1 MKHFFGAVRFM
12 SVHRIITHHLV
23 LCLFIRA
30 SPRLVLRRWRVV
42 VQTFICRNRTVFQA
56 ERDCKQLILSPKLFA
71 CLIKPVSWLIYIC
84 SASLQPLTLLHYCS
98 SAGSIRSFLMAD
110 FPPISTYV
118 KVQPFFSLN
127 RSLLP
132 TDGTCV

>member
-1 MKHFFGAVRFM
+1 MNCLGETFFFGAVRFT
-12 SVHRIITHHLV
+12 SVHRIITHNLV
-23 LCLFIRA
+23 SCLFIRA

-56 ERDCKQLILSPKLFA
+56 ERDCEQLILSPKLFA

-98 SAGSIRSFLMAD
+98 SAGSIRS
-110 FPPISTYV
+110 S
-118 KVQPFFSLN
+118 
-127 RSLLP
+127 
-132 TDGTCV
+132 